1 MTKPDGTVKRDT
13 KTTDTIRKLLA
24 RRGTDAAIA
33 GEVRK

>member
-13 KTTDTIRKLLA
+13 ATTDTIRNLFT